1 MDPDSGM
8 AATLQLAEGNVDISK
23 DQAKEFILRFLQV
36 KSVDMDQLER
46 AGFDKASEMRQHMW
60 EYVNKVLGKI
70 SVTMDK
76 LKAEVSVAVKYEG
89 VIEATQKWDESAMQK
104 YLEMD
109 SEKHVKEFATGWD
122 HLG

>member
-1 MDPDSGM
+1 
-8 AATLQLAEGNVDISK
+8 
-23 DQAKEFILRFLQV
+23 
-36 KSVDMDQLER
+36 
-46 AGFDKASEMRQHMW
+46 MW

-89 VIEATQKWDESAMQK
+89 VIEATQKWDEIAMQK
-104 YLEMD
+104 YLEID